1 MNDTEGFGDF
11 SDHSPV
17 QPRIVEPRASE
28 PSPAGPRIVEPRIVE
43 PRIVESRPAAPP
55 RPRAIG
61 SPLPRGMSSRSEFSA
76 PFLSEQGNASHLA
89 QAPPPGRALNGG
101 ASAEEPSSS
110 MQRAVNALRS
120 ALPFVQRLLPLF
132 DGNIASAVG
141 NLLTPRP
148 QASAPAPKVDLV
160 PIEDGLNELQI
171 QHRELRDQVMEQNTS
186 LKRVEDQLEMVRE
199 ATDRN
204 TLEQQELLEDLKTF
218 GNKVKMIVIIALGL
232 VAIGFILNLILYL
245 HIQRVLP

>member
-1 MNDTEGFGDF
+1 MSQPEGVDL
-11 SDHSPV
+11 SDQNP
-17 QPRIVEPRASE
+17 VEPGTA
-28 PSPAGPRIVEPRIVE
+28 EPRH
-43 PRIVESRPAAPP
+43 AAPP

-61 SPLPRGMSSRSEFSA
+61 SPLPMGVSRRQQ
-76 PFLSEQGNASHLA
+76 LSPEQGDARRLA
-89 QAPPPGRALNGG
+89 QAPPPGRALSGG
-101 ASAEEPSSS
+101 APAEEPSFNL
-110 MQRAVNALRS
+110 QRIMSALRS
-120 ALPFVQRLLPLF
+120 ALPLVQRILPLL
-132 DGNIASAVG
+132 DGNITSAIG
-141 NLLTPRP
+141 NLVAPHPHP

-160 PIEDGLNELQI
+160 PLEDGLIALQT

-218 GNKVKMIVIIALGL
+218 GNKVKLVVIIALGL
-232 VAIGFILNLILYL
+232 VAIGVLLNLILYL

>member
-1 MNDTEGFGDF
+1 MNDTEGIGDL

-17 QPRIVEPRASE
+17 QPRTAEPGT
-28 PSPAGPRIVEPRIVE
+28 AGPRIVEPRIVE
-43 PRIVESRPAAPP
+43 PRPAAPP

-61 SPLPRGMSSRSEFSA
+61 SPLPRGMSSRAQFSA
-76 PFLSEQGNASHLA
+76 PVSSEQGNATHLG
-89 QAPPPGRALNGG
+89 QAPPPGRALSGG

-110 MQRAVNALRS
+110 LQRTVNALRS
-120 ALPFVQRLLPLF
+120 ALPFVQRLLPLL

-171 QHRELRDQVMEQNTS
+171 QHRELRGQVMEQNTS
-186 LKRVEDQLEMVRE
+186 LQRVEDQLEMVRE
-199 ATDRN
+199 ATNRN

-218 GNKVKMIVIIALGL
+218 GNRIKMVVIIALGL